1 MARHL
6 HSLFDALGG
15 TAPKGR
21 VLVLSIEV
29 SEDSRN
35 SATFA
40 SARETAEAGDTS
52 FSSGADRT

>member
-6 HSLFDALGG
+6 HGIFDALVG
-15 TAPKGR
+15 TASKGR
-21 VLVLSIEV
+21 VFGVSIEV